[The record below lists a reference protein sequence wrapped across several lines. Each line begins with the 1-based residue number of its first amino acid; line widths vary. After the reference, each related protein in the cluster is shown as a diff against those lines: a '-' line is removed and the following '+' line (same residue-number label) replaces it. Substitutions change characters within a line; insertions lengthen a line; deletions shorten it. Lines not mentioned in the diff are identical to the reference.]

1 MQDKEMV
8 VGVTGGDAADSLG
21 EKEEGSVNVGG
32 NDGDNDASLSSQQR
46 HQQEEL
52 VGNPVGR
59 LKIYVYD
66 LPRDFN
72 YNFIKKQ
79 PRCLTHMFA
88 LEVLFHR
95 YILNSPVRTTNPD
108 EADWFYMPVYPTC
121 DLTASGLPLPFRSP
135 RMIRAAITLV
145 SERWPYWNRTDGAD
159 HFFIT
164 PHDFGAC
171 FHYEEEKAVTRG
183 IVPLLKRAT
192 LVQTFGQSHHVCHK
206 LLALCPSL
214 LPSYD
219 PPQEEK
225 AITRG
230 IVPLLKRATLVQ
242 TFGQSHHVCHK
253 LLALCP
259 SLLPSYDPP
268 QEEKAI
274 TRGIMPLL
282 KRATLVQTFGQS
294 HHVCHKLLAL
304 CPSLLPSYDPPQE
317 EKAITRGIMPLLKRA
332 TLVQTFGQSHHV
344 CHKLLALCP
353 SLLPSYDPPQ
363 EEKAITRGIVP
374 LLKRATLVQTFG
386 QSHRMCHKLLAL
398 CPSLLPSYDPPQ
410 EEKAITR
417 GIVPLL
423 KRATLEEKAITRGIM
438 TLLKRATLVQTFGQS
453 HHVCHKLLALCP
465 PLLPSYDPPQE
476 EKAITRGIMPLL
488 KRATLVQTF
497 GQSHH
502 VCHKLLALCP
512 SLLPSY
518 DPPQEEKAITRG
530 IMPLLKRAT
539 LVQTFGQSH
548 HVCHK
553 PGSIVVPPFAPT
565 GHMHRRRI
573 PPDTPRSIFV
583 YFRGLFYDRNND
595 PQGGYYARGAR
606 ASMWENFKS
615 NPLFDMSAE
624 HPASYYEDMQRSLF
638 CLCPLG
644 WAPWSPRLVESVF
657 FGCIPVIVADNIVLP
672 FSDVIPWREIA
683 VFVPEKDV
691 PKLDEI
697 LAGIGPRRVLAMQQ
711 RLASHAIRQ
720 AVVLG
725 HPQPQEG
732 DVFHQ
737 VLNGLA
743 RKLPH
748 PPSTYLQ
755 AGDERLNWTAGPA
768 NDFKPWKP
776 DSHVYW

>member
-1 MQDKEMV
+1 MIRRLTPLIRSAQSAVTDPGFLLALLLVIVLPSLNRNLNLNARVPSLPGPTKLDDSV
-8 VGVTGGDAADSLG
+8 VGPYADGSSQQQILQQRTDGLQGVASTGVSGSSSGGASAVAGVSLVRQ
-21 EKEEGSVNVGG
+21 KEESVTVGG

-72 YNFIKKQ
+72 YNYIKKQ

-171 FHYEEEKAVTRG
+171 FHYE
-183 IVPLLKRAT
+183 
-192 LVQTFGQSHHVCHK
+192 
-206 LLALCPSL
+206 
-214 LPSYD
+214 
-219 PPQEEK
+219 
-225 AITRG
+225 
-230 IVPLLKRATLVQ
+230 
-242 TFGQSHHVCHK
+242 
-253 LLALCP
+253 
-259 SLLPSYDPP
+259 
-268 QEEKAI
+268 
-274 TRGIMPLL
+274 
-282 KRATLVQTFGQS
+282 
-294 HHVCHKLLAL
+294 
-304 CPSLLPSYDPPQE
+304 
-317 EKAITRGIMPLLKRA
+317 
-332 TLVQTFGQSHHV
+332 
-344 CHKLLALCP
+344 
-353 SLLPSYDPPQ
+353 
-363 EEKAITRGIVP
+363 
-374 LLKRATLVQTFG
+374 
-386 QSHRMCHKLLAL
+386 
-398 CPSLLPSYDPPQ
+398 
-410 EEKAITR
+410 
-417 GIVPLL
+417 
-423 KRATLEEKAITRGIM
+423 
-438 TLLKRATLVQTFGQS
+438 
-453 HHVCHKLLALCP
+453 
-465 PLLPSYDPPQE
+465 
-476 EKAITRGIMPLL
+476 
-488 KRATLVQTF
+488 
-497 GQSHH
+497 
-502 VCHKLLALCP
+502 
-512 SLLPSY
+512 
-518 DPPQEEKAITRG
+518 EEKAITRG

-711 RLASHAIRQ
+711 RLASHAIKQ
-720 AVVLG
+720 AV
-725 HPQPQEG
+725 
-732 DVFHQ
+732 
-737 VLNGLA
+737 
-743 RKLPH
+743 
-748 PPSTYLQ
+748 
-755 AGDERLNWTAGPA
+755 
-768 NDFKPWKP
+768 
-776 DSHVYW
+776 

>member
-8 VGVTGGDAADSLG
+8 MGVTGGDAADSLG
-21 EKEEGSVNVGG
+21 AKEESVNVGG
-32 NDGDNDASLSSQQR
+32 NEGDSDTSLSSQQR

-135 RMIRAAITLV
+135 RMIRAGITLV
-145 SERWPYWNRTDGAD
+145 SEKWPYWNRTDGAD

-171 FHYEEEKAVTRG
+171 FHYE
-183 IVPLLKRAT
+183 
-192 LVQTFGQSHHVCHK
+192 
-206 LLALCPSL
+206 
-214 LPSYD
+214 
-219 PPQEEK
+219 
-225 AITRG
+225 
-230 IVPLLKRATLVQ
+230 
-242 TFGQSHHVCHK
+242 
-253 LLALCP
+253 
-259 SLLPSYDPP
+259 
-268 QEEKAI
+268 
-274 TRGIMPLL
+274 
-282 KRATLVQTFGQS
+282 
-294 HHVCHKLLAL
+294 
-304 CPSLLPSYDPPQE
+304 
-317 EKAITRGIMPLLKRA
+317 
-332 TLVQTFGQSHHV
+332 
-344 CHKLLALCP
+344 
-353 SLLPSYDPPQ
+353 
-363 EEKAITRGIVP
+363 
-374 LLKRATLVQTFG
+374 
-386 QSHRMCHKLLAL
+386 
-398 CPSLLPSYDPPQ
+398 
-410 EEKAITR
+410 
-417 GIVPLL
+417 
-423 KRATLEEKAITRGIM
+423 
-438 TLLKRATLVQTFGQS
+438 
-453 HHVCHKLLALCP
+453 
-465 PLLPSYDPPQE
+465 
-476 EKAITRGIMPLL
+476 
-488 KRATLVQTF
+488 
-497 GQSHH
+497 
-502 VCHKLLALCP
+502 
-512 SLLPSY
+512 
-518 DPPQEEKAITRG
+518 EEKAITRG

-595 PQGGYYARGAR
+595 PQGGYYASVFSACHLHGADTPRSIFVYFRG
-606 ASMWENFKS
+606 
-615 NPLFDMSAE
+615 LFYDRNNDPQGGGIVPGEADCTPE

-657 FGCIPVIVADNIVLP
+657 FGCIPVIIADNIVLP

-697 LAGIGPRRVLAMQQ
+697 LAGIGPKRVLAMQQ

-755 AGDERLNWTAGPA
+755 PGDERLNWTAGPA

>member
-1 MQDKEMV
+1 MIRRLTPLIRSAQSAVTDPGFLLALLLVIVLPSLNRNLNLNARVPSLPGPTKLDDSVVGPYADGSSQQQILQQRTDGLQGVASTGVSGSSSGGASAVAGVSLVRRKMQDKEMV
-8 VGVTGGDAADSLG
+8 VGVTAGDAADSLG
-21 EKEEGSVNVGG
+21 EKEESVSVGG

-72 YNFIKKQ
+72 YNYIKKQ

-171 FHYEEEKAVTRG
+171 FHYE
-183 IVPLLKRAT
+183 
-192 LVQTFGQSHHVCHK
+192 
-206 LLALCPSL
+206 
-214 LPSYD
+214 
-219 PPQEEK
+219 
-225 AITRG
+225 
-230 IVPLLKRATLVQ
+230 
-242 TFGQSHHVCHK
+242 
-253 LLALCP
+253 
-259 SLLPSYDPP
+259 
-268 QEEKAI
+268 
-274 TRGIMPLL
+274 
-282 KRATLVQTFGQS
+282 
-294 HHVCHKLLAL
+294 
-304 CPSLLPSYDPPQE
+304 
-317 EKAITRGIMPLLKRA
+317 
-332 TLVQTFGQSHHV
+332 
-344 CHKLLALCP
+344 
-353 SLLPSYDPPQ
+353 
-363 EEKAITRGIVP
+363 
-374 LLKRATLVQTFG
+374 
-386 QSHRMCHKLLAL
+386 
-398 CPSLLPSYDPPQ
+398 
-410 EEKAITR
+410 
-417 GIVPLL
+417 
-423 KRATLEEKAITRGIM
+423 
-438 TLLKRATLVQTFGQS
+438 
-453 HHVCHKLLALCP
+453 
-465 PLLPSYDPPQE
+465 
-476 EKAITRGIMPLL
+476 
-488 KRATLVQTF
+488 
-497 GQSHH
+497 
-502 VCHKLLALCP
+502 
-512 SLLPSY
+512 
-518 DPPQEEKAITRG
+518 EEKAITRG

-720 AVVLG
+720 AV
-725 HPQPQEG
+725 
-732 DVFHQ
+732 
-737 VLNGLA
+737 
-743 RKLPH
+743 
-748 PPSTYLQ
+748 
-755 AGDERLNWTAGPA
+755 
-768 NDFKPWKP
+768 
-776 DSHVYW
+776 

>member
-171 FHYEEEKAVTRG
+171 FHYE
-183 IVPLLKRAT
+183 
-192 LVQTFGQSHHVCHK
+192 
-206 LLALCPSL
+206 
-214 LPSYD
+214 
-219 PPQEEK
+219 
-225 AITRG
+225 
-230 IVPLLKRATLVQ
+230 
-242 TFGQSHHVCHK
+242 
-253 LLALCP
+253 
-259 SLLPSYDPP
+259 
-268 QEEKAI
+268 
-274 TRGIMPLL
+274 
-282 KRATLVQTFGQS
+282 
-294 HHVCHKLLAL
+294 
-304 CPSLLPSYDPPQE
+304 
-317 EKAITRGIMPLLKRA
+317 
-332 TLVQTFGQSHHV
+332 
-344 CHKLLALCP
+344 
-353 SLLPSYDPPQ
+353 
-363 EEKAITRGIVP
+363 
-374 LLKRATLVQTFG
+374 
-386 QSHRMCHKLLAL
+386 
-398 CPSLLPSYDPPQ
+398 
-410 EEKAITR
+410 
-417 GIVPLL
+417 
-423 KRATLEEKAITRGIM
+423 
-438 TLLKRATLVQTFGQS
+438 
-453 HHVCHKLLALCP
+453 
-465 PLLPSYDPPQE
+465 
-476 EKAITRGIMPLL
+476 
-488 KRATLVQTF
+488 
-497 GQSHH
+497 
-502 VCHKLLALCP
+502 
-512 SLLPSY
+512 
-518 DPPQEEKAITRG
+518 EEKAITRG